1 MVQDLGEMDPRDPRR
16 DMVAAAANE
25 LTADEMAERDRVFV
39 EVLRDCTAALGESSI
54 RYGLIGGIASS
65 GYGRPRWTHDI
76 DVFCRPE
83 DAERV
88 LDVLGHHGFET
99 ERTDPHWLFKGFKRD
114 VLVDVIFQSHGAIYL
129 DCDMI
134 EHIVLREHLGV
145 VVPLIAPE
153 DLLVM
158 KAVVHDEQGPRH
170 WHDALG
176 LIAGGRLDW
185 GYLLRRGQRAPRR
198 VLSLLVYAHSLDL
211 DVPNKV
217 IKDLYSRVYES

>member
-1 MVQDLGEMDPRDPRR
+1 MVQHLSEMDPRDPRR
-16 DMVAAAANE
+16 DRVATAAND

-39 EVLRDCTAALGESSI
+39 DVLRDCTAALGESGI

-83 DAERV
+83 DAQPV
-88 LDVLGHHGFET
+88 LEVLRRHGFET
-99 ERTDPHWLFKGFKRD
+99 ERTDAHWLFKGFKQD
-114 VLVDVIFQSHGAIYL
+114 VLVDIIFQSHGAIYL
-129 DCDMI
+129 DAEMI

-158 KAVVHDEQGPRH
+158 KAVVHDEHGPRH

-185 GYLLRRGQRAPRR
+185 SYLLRRGQRAPRR

-211 DVPNKV
+211 DVPNHV

>member
-1 MVQDLGEMDPRDPRR
+1 MVQHLGEMDPRDPRW
-16 DMVAAAANE
+16 DMAAAAAND
-25 LTADEMAERDRVFV
+25 LSVAQMAERDRVFV
-39 EVLRDCTAALGESSI
+39 EVLRDCTVALGETGL

-76 DVFCRPE
+76 DVFCRPD
-83 DAERV
+83 DAGRV
-88 LDVLGHHGFET
+88 LEVLARHGFDT
-99 ERTDPHWLFKGFKRD
+99 ERTDPHWLFKGFKKD

-129 DCDMI
+129 DAEMI
-134 EHIVLREHLGV
+134 EHIVMREHLGV
-145 VVPLIAPE
+145 LVPLIAPE

-176 LIAGGRLDW
+176 LIAGGCLDW
-185 GYLLRRGQRAPRR
+185 AYLLRRGQRAPRR

-211 DVPNKV
+211 DVPNHV
-217 IKDLYSRVYES
+217 IKDLYHRVYES